1 MQHATTGLD
10 PYRITGQLGPPA
22 EIDLLHV
29 GEEIAVEPSQRA
41 KHVGSD
47 GHAGAR
53 CPEHLARIVVLS
65 LVGLDRIEYA
75 AATERIAQKI
85 DEPAGRTGILE
96 LVRLAERADFRRHG
110 GDRPVAVERADQRIE
125 PPLGHFDIGI
135 EQYEIL
141 GVQPGERPV
150 VSLRIAVVAVEPQQF
165 DLRITT
171 LEETDRIVG
180 RAVVGHDDPRARRA
194 RNEGGKKALQIIA
207 PVPVQYDD
215 FYSGHA
221 SGILCVSVSREW
233 RMS

>member
-1 MQHATTGLD
+1 MWAKKSPSNPPSERNTSARTAMQAPD
-10 PYRITGQLGPPA
+10 AQ
-22 EIDLLHV
+22 
-29 GEEIAVEPSQRA
+29 
-41 KHVGSD
+41 K
-47 GHAGAR
+47 
-53 CPEHLARIVVLS
+53 HLARIVVLS

-180 RAVVGHDDPRARRA
+180 RSVVGHDDPRARPCAKRGWEENASGNRA
-194 RNEGGKKALQIIA
+194 R
-207 PVPVQYDD
+207 
-215 FYSGHA
+215 S
-221 SGILCVSVSREW
+221 SSV
-233 RMS
+233 